1 MEYTGVIDA
10 VDSSVL
16 WRLNEK
22 RGCELAVE
30 ISGVSVEYI
39 STCMVWGNAASVI
52 VSAEDNSNC

>member
-22 RGCELAVE
+22 RGWWLVVE

-39 STCMVWGNAASVI
+39 PTWMARGSILLRLISTLRI
-52 VSAEDNSNC
+52 V